1 MRVIPK
7 NENEIK
13 KSKKLVTNT
22 STTIIMKVI
31 LKERVSE
38 DVVKQSEEQ
47 KLNYIGD
54 DGYVYKYDTYK
65 QKYIRTDLSL
75 NGPI

>member
-1 MRVIPK
+1 
-7 NENEIK
+7 
-13 KSKKLVTNT
+13 
-22 STTIIMKVI
+22 MKVI

-38 DVVKQSEEQ
+38 DVVKQSEKQ

-65 QKYIRTDLSL
+65 
-75 NGPI
+75 